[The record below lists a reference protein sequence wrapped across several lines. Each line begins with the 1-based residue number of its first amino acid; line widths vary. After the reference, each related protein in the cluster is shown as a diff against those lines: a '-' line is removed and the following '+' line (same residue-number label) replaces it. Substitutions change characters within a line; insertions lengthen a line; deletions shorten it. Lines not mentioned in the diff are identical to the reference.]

1 MDNLI
6 QQKPLSFKSC
16 KMKTIGYIRVSTD
29 KQDLLSQ
36 KHALL
41 EYAQQHQLI
50 IDRFIEVEISSR
62 KSKKER
68 RIDELLAILQPEDYL
83 MVVELSRLG
92 RNMLETL
99 NIINELGKR
108 NIKVVF
114 TSQPELSTAGSHAKL
129 LLAIYSYFAEAE
141 RDYISRRTKE
151 GLAAAK
157 VKGKLLGR
165 PKGSKNKKGR
175 ILDLYE
181 EQIKDY
187 LKMGLTISAIR
198 KIINNQLDNPI
209 SYQAFKY
216 HINHNDELKEIKSIS
231 RNENTS
237 IIKK

>member
-1 MDNLI
+1 
-6 QQKPLSFKSC
+6 
-16 KMKTIGYIRVSTD
+16 
-29 KQDLLSQ
+29 
-36 KHALL
+36 
-41 EYAQQHQLI
+41 
-50 IDRFIEVEISSR
+50 
-62 KSKKER
+62 
-68 RIDELLAILQPEDYL
+68 
-83 MVVELSRLG
+83 
-92 RNMLETL
+92 MLETL

-157 VKGKLLGR
+157 VKGKLLAR

-198 KIINNQLDNPI
+198 KIINNQLDSPI

-231 RNENTS
+231 RDENTS

>member
-1 MDNLI
+1 MNNLI

-41 EYAQQHQLI
+41 EYAQKNKLI

-68 RIDELLAILQPEDYL
+68 RIDELLEILQPKDHL

-198 KIINNQLDNPI
+198 KIINNQLDSPV

-216 HINHNDELKEIKSIS
+216 HINHNDELKEIKLIS
-231 RNENTS
+231 RDENTS